1 MLKFECNKGTA
12 SISGSGSTAELA
24 TDVIACI
31 YSVWKNI
38 SDKDAFKNVVK
49 AAINDDV
56 PFSEDMKS
64 AEEKL
69 KAKIEKK
76 AEKAYKVLDEIKDML
91 KDAGFDVGDKDEAE

>member
-1 MLKFECNKGTA
+1 MLKYECNKGKA

-31 YSVWKNI
+31 YSVWNNI
-38 SDKDAFKNVVK
+38 SDKEAFKNIIK

-56 PFSEDMKS
+56 PFSENMKV

-69 KAKIEKK
+69 KAKKK
-76 AEKAYKVLDEIKDML
+76 EAYKVLDEIKDML
-91 KDAGFDVGDKDEAE
+91 KDAGFDAGDEDETE

>member
-1 MLKFECNKGTA
+1 MLKYEYNKGKA

-31 YSVWKNI
+31 YSVWNNI
-38 SDKDAFKNVVK
+38 SDKEAFKNIIK

-56 PFSEDMKS
+56 PFSENMKA

-69 KAKIEKK
+69 KAKKK
-76 AEKAYKVLDEIKDML
+76 EAYKVLDEIKEML
-91 KDAGFDVGDKDEAE
+91 KGAGFDVGDEDEAE